1 MQNEHWIGDI
11 ADIAANDDRA
21 HPPSRQVLRNIA
33 AQGEAGA
40 SWLEPDPRGPQFGHS
55 EGANPQGESGHILQ
69 QVKPRRRDGNLIGK
83 AAFAQFGF
91 ATDSP
96 LEEAGF
102 ELPVPRPIGVR
113 ALMHASRSRACRVAR
128 RRDSGEERAG

>member
-40 SWLEPDPRGPQFGHS
+40 SWLEPDPRGPWLGHS
-55 EGANPQGESGHILQ
+55 EVPIL
-69 QVKPRRRDGNLIGK
+69 KGRAASKAPRRRGGNLIGK
-83 AAFAQFGF
+83 VAFAQVEF

-96 LEEAGF
+96 LEGDGF
-102 ELPVPRPIGVR
+102 EIPVPL
-113 ALMHASRSRACRVAR
+113 ANQ
-128 RRDSGEERAG
+128 